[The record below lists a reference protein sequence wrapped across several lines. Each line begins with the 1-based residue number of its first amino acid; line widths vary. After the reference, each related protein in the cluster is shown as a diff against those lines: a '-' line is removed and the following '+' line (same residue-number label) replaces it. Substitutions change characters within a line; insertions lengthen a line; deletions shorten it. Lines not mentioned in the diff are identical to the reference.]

1 MPRLLAFSDDR
12 VAAFED
18 LGVRAAAIAAAGPSV
33 ALVARLPLGS
43 TDALASLAQ
52 RFVALAAPPMAA
64 VLVTARM
71 DVARAV
77 GAHGVILRNDDLRVR
92 EVRSLDSTPSGR
104 SPSTSSG
111 QDAQDAKWVFRS
123 VHTESEAEAAARDGA
138 DAIVVGTIWPT
149 ATHPS
154 QPPAGTAL
162 LERVVSFGVPTYA
175 IGGVT
180 PGRVAEAKAAGAWG
194 VAAIAALWDAAAPY
208 RVAMEMM
215 KPWMEM
221 G

>member
-1 MPRLLAFSDDR
+1 
-12 VAAFED
+12 
-18 LGVRAAAIAAAGPSV
+18 
-33 ALVARLPLGS
+33 
-43 TDALASLAQ
+43 
-52 RFVALAAPPMAA
+52 
-64 VLVTARM
+64 
-71 DVARAV
+71 
-77 GAHGVILRNDDLRVR
+77 
-92 EVRSLDSTPSGR
+92 
-104 SPSTSSG
+104 
-111 QDAQDAKWVFRS
+111 VFRS

-180 PGRVAEAKAAGAWG
+180 PARVAEAKAAGAWG
-194 VAAIAALWDAAAPY
+194 VAAITALWDAAAPY